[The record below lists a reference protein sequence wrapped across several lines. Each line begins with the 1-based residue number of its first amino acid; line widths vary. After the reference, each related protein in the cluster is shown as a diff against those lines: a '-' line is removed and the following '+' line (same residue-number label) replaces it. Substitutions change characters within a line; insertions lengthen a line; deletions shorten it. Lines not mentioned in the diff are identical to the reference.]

1 MSDVIIFG
9 FGVFVTL
16 IVAVAT
22 AFLFWGVS
30 NEPSMLEV
38 PDDEVAA
45 HPLPHQAVPDGV
57 TEPAS
62 TFTSRPSAGA
72 SATV

>member
-1 MSDVIIFG
+1 MSDVIVFG

-16 IVAVAT
+16 IVAAAVT
-22 AFLFWGVS
+22 FLIWGVS

-38 PDDEVAA
+38 PDDDVAA
-45 HPLPHQAVPDGV
+45 HPLPHQAVP
-57 TEPAS
+57 ESAS
-62 TFTSRPSAGA
+62 DPSPLPVSRS